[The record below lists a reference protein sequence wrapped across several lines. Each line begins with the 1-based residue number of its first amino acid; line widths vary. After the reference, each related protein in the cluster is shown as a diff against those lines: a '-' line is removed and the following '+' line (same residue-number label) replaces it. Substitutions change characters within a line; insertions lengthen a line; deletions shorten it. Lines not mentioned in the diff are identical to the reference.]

1 MLASRF
7 DYKKIK
13 KFCKYEMKKQ
23 NISQKTMADKLN
35 VTQQAINYALSEPYR
50 MQPIIY
56 DMFLEMGFVVTL
68 SKEAVQVWRNE

>member
-7 DYKKIK
+7 DYEKIK
-13 KFCKYEMKKQ
+13 KFCKDEMKKQ
-23 NISQKTMADKLN
+23 NISQKTMADKLR

-68 SKEAVQVWRNE
+68 SKEAVQIWRNE